1 MNKLLSQSKRL
12 LNRNGS
18 TILTC
23 IGGAGVVATSVMAV
37 KATPK
42 ALRLLE
48 AAKEEKG
55 EELTKLEVV
64 QTAGPVY
71 IPAIIT
77 GVTTLACIFS
87 AQVLNKRQQAAIT
100 SAYALLDNSYKN
112 YKKKVVELYGEET
125 DKKVKEEIAKDEY
138 EESDITVADDKELF
152 YDFFSGRYF
161 ESTARAVR
169 EAEYLLNRQLSI
181 DSYASVNDFYDLL
194 KIPHIDGGDELGWS
208 AAQNFECY
216 WQSWIDFA
224 HETATLDD
232 GLECRIV
239 HMQSEPSLGFD
250 EY

>member
-1 MNKLLSQSKRL
+1 MNKLLSQSKRF

-42 ALRLLE
+42 ALKLLE
-48 AAKEEKG
+48 AAEEEKG

-64 QTAGPVY
+64 QAAGYVY

-87 AQVLNKRQQAAIT
+87 AQILNKRQQAAIT
-100 SAYALLDNSYKN
+100 SAYALLDSSYKN
-112 YKKKVVELYGEET
+112 YKNKVTELYGEEA
-125 DKKVKEEIAKDEY
+125 DKKVKEEIAKDDY
-138 EESDITVADDKELF
+138 EDSDIKIEDDKELF

-161 ESTARAVR
+161 ESTSRAVR
-169 EAEYLLNRQLSI
+169 EAEYMLNRQLSI
-181 DSYASVNDFYDLL
+181 DSYASLNDFYDFL
-194 KIPHIDGGDELGWS
+194 KIPHIEGGDELGWS
-208 AAQNFECY
+208 AAKNFECY

-224 HETATLDD
+224 HVDATMDD
-232 GLECRIV
+232 GLECHII
-239 HMQSEPSLGFD
+239 HIQSEPTLGYE